1 MNKNKIVCINS
12 GSSGNAYLIDAC
24 GKKLLLEL
32 GVKWNEILKAL
43 NYKID
48 DVVGVCVSHA
58 HG

>member
-1 MNKNKIVCINS
+1 MAMLRCLNS
-12 GSSGNAYLIDAC
+12 GSSGNAYIVDAC
-24 GKKLLLEL
+24 GQKLLLEL

-48 DVVGVCVSHA
+48 DVVAVLISHG

>member
-1 MNKNKIVCINS
+1 MAILRCVSS
-12 GSSGNAYLIDAC
+12 GSVGNAYILEVE
-24 GKKLLLEL
+24 GKSLLLEL

>member
-1 MNKNKIVCINS
+1 MATLRCLNS
-12 GSSGNAYLIDAC
+12 GSSGNSFIIESN
-24 GKKLLLEL
+24 GQRLLLEL

-48 DVVGVCVSHA
+48 DVVAVLVSHG